1 MAANGD
7 LFHPLR
13 TWAFLLPVLIILI
26 AIGSFVLRRPLS
38 KRFYWVSLFVIV
50 VAALLPLLPN
60 VDNGYKQAYWIG
72 DDMYSIPWRY
82 APYNG
87 KDAPGGKSFVIQLKP
102 TSLKPL
108 HSSDEG
114 GTITVIV
121 SSDTSVFDAQPNG
134 DAFCVLEDPSSPCF
148 WTKGDRSFRVS
159 GDTEHIPIDAET
171 FAKRIEA
178 LIEGFAG

>member
-1 MAANGD
+1 MSYLCITFWLCALATCLWCVAIFVLSSVREFYFPMAANGD

-114 GTITVIV
+114 GVITVMV
-121 SSDTSVFDAQPNG
+121 SSATSVFDAQPL
-134 DAFCVLEDPSSPCF
+134 FVF
-148 WTKGDRSFRVS
+148 
-159 GDTEHIPIDAET
+159 
-171 FAKRIEA
+171 
-178 LIEGFAG
+178 